1 MKLTIANTG
10 IHQDAEGRF
19 SLNDL
24 HKAAVEAGHDY
35 KTCQVEHF
43 MRNDKTQELAD
54 EIRKNGELEIDP
66 VASRAGRYGGTY
78 VAKELVYAYAMWIS
92 PKFHL
97 QVIRTF
103 DAVAT
108 GKVGA
113 GETAKALPNPVGTT
127 RAHLMVVSAMEKMGV
142 RKEMAMAV
150 ALQAIHDDTGL
161 TTEGYRLALPGVE
174 DVCNLNQKQLGE
186 LLGVSSK
193 AVGNLLRNTGLMV
206 IDEAG
211 QRVVT
216 EKGRQFGE
224 MKPFKAF
231 NGHAGYEPRWNK
243 SVLEF
248 FAQQAKEAA

>member
-1 MKLTIANTG
+1 MKLVIASTE

-24 HKAAVEAGHDY
+24 HVASGGSQAHQPSNFLRLD
-35 KTCQVEHF
+35 Q
-43 MRNDKTQELAD
+43 TQALVD
-54 EIRKNGELEIDP
+54 EISNSSDSHIKNP
-66 VASRAGRYGGTY
+66 VASKSGRYGGSY
-78 VAKELVYAYAMWIS
+78 GVKELVYAYAMWIS

-103 DAVAT
+103 DAVVT
-108 GKVGA
+108 GKVSEVA
-113 GETAKALPNPVGTT
+113 PTKALANPVGTT
-127 RAHLMVVSAMEKMGV
+127 RAHLMVVAAMEKMGV

-150 ALQAIHDDTGL
+150 ALQAIHDDTGM

-186 LLGVSSK
+186 LIGITSK
-193 AVGNLLRNTGLMV
+193 AVGNLLRNSGLMV

-243 SVLEF
+243 SVLDF